1 MQKVDINGNTIAE
14 IVELVHQKALANMY
28 AGPARREES
37 PTLPDLIKSL
47 GVVHVVKALDWVN
60 HDEPDN
66 DKRLTPGIRRL
77 YSKTSGDRAYMGSDV
92 LQIMTAFPECDIL
105 RTLQLAEL
113 ARIKKGISRL
123 PESFHHTLP
132 SEDDNA

>member
-1 MQKVDINGNTIAE
+1 MQELSITE

-28 AGPARREES
+28 AGPAHREES

-47 GVVHVVKALDWVN
+47 GVAQVVKSLDWLN
-60 HDEPDN
+60 YSETDAN
-66 DKRLTPGIRRL
+66 ARLTAGIRRL
-77 YSKTSGDRAYMGSDV
+77 YSKTCGDRAYMGADV
-92 LQIMTAFPECDIL
+92 LQIIAAFPECDIT

-113 ARIKKGISRL
+113 ERIKKGISRL

-132 SEDDNA
+132 SEGDNA

>member
-1 MQKVDINGNTIAE
+1 MQEVDTRESTIAE

-28 AGPARREES
+28 AGPAHREES
-37 PTLPDLIKSL
+37 PTLPDIIGSL
-47 GVVHVVKALDWVN
+47 GVGHVAEALDWVN
-60 HDEPDN
+60 HDETDT
-66 DKRLTPGIRRL
+66 DKRLKSGIRRL
-77 YSKTSGDRAYMGSDV
+77 RSKTCGARAYMGSDI
-92 LQIMTAFPECDIL
+92 LQIITAFPECDIT

-113 ARIKKGISRL
+113 ERIKKGISRL

>member
-1 MQKVDINGNTIAE
+1 MQELNINE

-28 AGPARREES
+28 AGPAHREES

-47 GVVHVVKALDWVN
+47 GVAQVVKSLDWLN
-60 HDEPDN
+60 YSETDAN
-66 DKRLTPGIRRL
+66 ARLTAGIRRL
-77 YSKTSGDRAYMGSDV
+77 YSKTCGDRAYMGSDV

-113 ARIKKGISRL
+113 ARIEKGVSKL
-123 PESFHHTLP
+123 PYSFIVTLT
-132 SEDDNA
+132 EGEENA

>member
-1 MQKVDINGNTIAE
+1 MQEIDLNGNTITK
-14 IVELVHQKALANMY
+14 IVELVHQKALANLY
-28 AGPARREES
+28 AGPAHREES

-66 DKRLTPGIRRL
+66 EKRLTPGIRRL
-77 YSKTSGDRAYMGSDV
+77 YSKTCGDRAYMGSDV
-92 LQIMTAFPECDIL
+92 LQVMTAFPECDIM

-113 ARIKKGISRL
+113 TRIEKGVSKL
-123 PESFHHTLP
+123 PDSFKDTLVKG
-132 SEDDNA
+132 EEND